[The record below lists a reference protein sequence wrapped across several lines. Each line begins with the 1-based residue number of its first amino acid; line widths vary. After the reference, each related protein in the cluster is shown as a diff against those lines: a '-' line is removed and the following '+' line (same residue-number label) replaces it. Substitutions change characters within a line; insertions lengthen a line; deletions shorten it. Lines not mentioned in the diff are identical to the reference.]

1 MGTLPEP
8 SSERDLANMEPGVSR
23 ALCQLG
29 VISPGY
35 SRSSLARSLS
45 GSIQKIMV
53 RIESLYSSLAKDQ
66 RKITVLD

>member
-35 SRSSLARSLS
+35 SRSSLARSPS
-45 GSIQKIMV
+45 EIIQRSMKSIDLV
-53 RIESLYSSLAKDQ
+53 P
-66 RKITVLD
+66 VF

>member
-53 RIESLYSSLAKDQ
+53 RI
-66 RKITVLD
+66 